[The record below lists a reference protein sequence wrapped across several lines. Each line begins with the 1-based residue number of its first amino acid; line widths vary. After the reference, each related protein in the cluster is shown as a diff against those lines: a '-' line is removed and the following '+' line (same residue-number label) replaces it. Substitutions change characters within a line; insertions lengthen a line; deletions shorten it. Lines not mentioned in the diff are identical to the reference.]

1 MGNSRK
7 GECQAL
13 QYTGEDL
20 TREAEL
26 ERVPG
31 PIPTKER
38 VAALDAL
45 RGVALLGILP
55 MNIQAFSMVGAA
67 YLNPTAYGDL
77 QGANY
82 WVWFVSHLFV
92 ELKFMAIF
100 AMVFGAGIVL
110 MTSRIETSNR
120 DAKPLHYRR
129 MGWLI
134 LFGLLHGFLLWYGD
148 ILLTYGLCGIVA
160 FKFRKLP
167 PPRLILIGLGFIAAS
182 TVIYIYV
189 AWSMPHWQPEQV
201 AAFTRAMWL
210 PTPEMVQLE
219 LAAYRSG
226 WLGEMHQR
234 FHDATILQV
243 KGFVVLS
250 FWRVEGLVLIGM
262 ALLKLDVFTGR
273 RSAMLYWL
281 FVVAGLLIGVP
292 IAWYGTMR
300 DFATSWDMRQ
310 SFFLNYQYN
319 YWGSLLVGLGWV
331 GAVMLLC
338 RSPELKTLTT
348 PISAVG
354 RMAFTNYILDTLICT
369 SIFYGF
375 GMGLYGKMSR
385 VGQIEVVFA
394 IWALQ
399 LVVSTA
405 WLRYFRFG
413 PLEWL
418 WRSLTYR
425 KLQPLKQ
432 SKAT

>member
-1 MGNSRK
+1 
-7 GECQAL
+7 
-13 QYTGEDL
+13 
-20 TREAEL
+20 
-26 ERVPG
+26 
-31 PIPTKER
+31 
-38 VAALDAL
+38 
-45 RGVALLGILP
+45 
-55 MNIQAFSMVGAA
+55 
-67 YLNPTAYGDL
+67 
-77 QGANY
+77 
-82 WVWFVSHLFV
+82 
-92 ELKFMAIF
+92 
-100 AMVFGAGIVL
+100 
-110 MTSRIETSNR
+110 
-120 DAKPLHYRR
+120 
-129 MGWLI
+129 
-134 LFGLLHGFLLWYGD
+134 
-148 ILLTYGLCGIVA
+148 
-160 FKFRKLP
+160 
-167 PPRLILIGLGFIAAS
+167 
-182 TVIYIYV
+182 
-189 AWSMPHWQPEQV
+189 MPHWQPEQV
-201 AAFTRAMWL
+201 AGFTRAMWL

-262 ALLKLDVFTGR
+262 ALLKLGVFTGR

-331 GAVMLLC
+331 GGVMLLC
-338 RSPELKTLTT
+338 RSPKLKTLTT

-385 VGQIEVVFA
+385 VGQIEVVVA

-425 KLQPLKQ
+425 QLQPLKQ